1 MPPAAELA
9 SVIEQSLLRPD
20 ATPADVE
27 RLCEEALRWGFRAV
41 CVNPVHVGRAAARL
55 AGSAVRV
62 VGVVGFPLGACTTLT
77 KVVQAVECV
86 SSGAAEVD
94 MVGLIGSLKAGEHR
108 AFVQDVRS
116 VVRAVGP
123 DVAVKVILETG
134 YLTDDEK
141 VAGARLAEEAGAR
154 FVKTCTGFGPGGAT
168 VHDVRLLR
176 GAVSPAVG
184 IKAAGG
190 IRTAA
195 AALALVEAGASRLGT
210 SAGVAILRE
219 LSGERP

>member
-1 MPPAAELA
+1 MASPAELA
-9 SVIEQSLLRPD
+9 AIIEQALLRPD

-27 RLCEEALRWGFRAV
+27 ALCEQALRWRFGGV
-41 CVNPVHVGRAAARL
+41 CVNPIYVRRAAARL
-55 AGSAVRV
+55 AGSPVRV
-62 VGVVGFPLGACTTLT
+62 VCAVGFPLGACTTLS
-77 KVVQAVECV
+77 KVVQAVEAV
-86 SSGAAEVD
+86 SAGAAEVD
-94 MVGLIGSLKAGEHR
+94 VVGFIGGLKAGEHR
-108 AFVQDVRS
+108 AFVEDLQA

-123 DVAVKVILETG
+123 SVPVKVILETG

-141 VAGARLAEEAGAR
+141 VTGARLAEQAGAR

-176 GAVSPAVG
+176 RTLSQAVG
-184 IKAAGG
+184 VKAAGG

-210 SAGVAILRE
+210 SAGVAILQE
-219 LSGERP
+219 LAGKGP